1 MEDMRERVCKRE
13 RVGRKDERERERCS
27 NLKFGILVLIS
38 YSNFEFCCAN
48 LLKQGYSMGSIQIK
62 N

>member
-1 MEDMRERVCKRE
+1 VLAREKG
-13 RVGRKDERERERCS
+13 VGRKDEREREGCS